1 MIPKETIELIKTAID
16 IVEVVGDFVD
26 LKRSGSSYKGLS
38 PFTDEK
44 TPSFM
49 VSPAKGIYKCFST
62 GNGGDAIKFI
72 MEVEGM
78 NYVETLRFLA
88 QKYGIEVE
96 EEEQTQEQKDN
107 QTVKESIHIALEYA
121 KDEFVKNLNESPD
134 GRAIGLSYFKE
145 RGFNQET
152 IKKFEL
158 GYSLKE
164 WDALLKSATKS
175 QFKEDILEKSGLVIQ
190 KEKKT
195 YDRFRE
201 RVMFPIHSVTGKV
214 LAFGARTLS
223 NDKKQP
229 KYINSPETEV
239 YHKSKVLYGIFQAKQ
254 AIRNEEDCLLV
265 EGYTDVISLHQAGVT
280 HSVASS
286 GTALTVEQIRLV
298 KRYSKNITVLY
309 DGDKAGIKA
318 SIRGIDLILEE
329 DLNVSAINLPEG
341 EDPDS
346 FVRKLGETDF
356 RKYIKEN
363 RLDFISFITKVLLED
378 TEGDPFKLASVIKD
392 IVESISK
399 IPDSIKRSVFF
410 KQCSDLLKIEESVL
424 IEEYNKIV
432 TGKKRAATKKASFQ
446 PPAPQFTQPDPNQP
460 DFGEGPEDFIPPEFR
475 DDAAPTIDDTST
487 LAVLIKQEGE
497 AIRLLL
503 SFGEQEIEEG
513 QKLSE
518 YLVDE
523 FEDVE
528 FEHPAYQKIINC
540 YRADTSITIDF
551 FTNHEDEDVK
561 KVAFDYAFVKDEI
574 CEGWEKR
581 HKVAIK
587 REEDDLAETAF
598 KMILRLKRRII
609 KLKMEGLE
617 NELKEAKVDDFT
629 EVITKIML
637 LKKICLQIDT
647 ELNIAPIG

>member
-1 MIPKETIELIKTAID
+1 MD

-26 LKRSGSSYKGLS
+26 LKKSGSSYKGLS

-78 NYVETLRFLA
+78 NYVETLKYLA
-88 QKYGIEVE
+88 QKYGIEVQ

-107 QTVKESIHIALEYA
+107 QTVKESIHIALEFA
-121 KDEFVKNLNESPD
+121 KNEFVTNLNETPD
-134 GRAIGLSYFKE
+134 GKAIGLSYFKE
-145 RGFNQET
+145 RGFNADT

-164 WDALLKSATKS
+164 WDALLKSSTKN
-175 QFKEDILEKSGLVIQ
+175 QFKEEILEKAGLVIK

-201 RVMFPIHSVTGKV
+201 RVMFPIHNVTGKV

-239 YHKSKVLYGIFQAKQ
+239 YHKSKVLYGIYQAKQ

-265 EGYTDVISLHQAGVT
+265 EGYTDVISLHQAGIT
-280 HSVASS
+280 HVVASS

-341 EDPDS
+341 EDPDT
-346 FVRKLGETDF
+346 FVRQLGETGF
-356 RKYIKEN
+356 REYIKEN

-378 TEGDPFKLASVIKD
+378 AQDDPFKLASVIKD

-399 IPDSIKRSVFF
+399 IPDPIKRSVFF
-410 KQCSDLLKIEESVL
+410 KQCSDLLKIEEEVL
-424 IEEYNKIV
+424 IQEYNKIV
-432 TGKKRAATKKASFQ
+432 ISKRQAASKKASFQ
-446 PPAPQFTQPDPNQP
+446 PPSQSFSQPDPGQP
-460 DFGEGPEDFIPPEFR
+460 DFGEGPADFIPPEYR
-475 DDAAPTIDDTST
+475 DDTAPVIDETST
-487 LAVLIKQEGE
+487 LAVLKSQEGE
-497 AIRLLL
+497 VIRLLL
-503 SFGEQEIEEG
+503 NYGELEIDED
-513 QKLSE
+513 QRLSE
-518 YLVDE
+518 YLIAELEDSE
-523 FEDVE
+523 FQ
-528 FEHPAYQKIINC
+528 HPAYQKIIDC
-540 YRADTSITIDF
+540 YRKDVDVNLDF
-551 FTNHEDEDVK
+551 FTNHDDDEIK
-561 KVAFDYAFVKDEI
+561 KVAFDYAFIKDEI
-574 CEGWEKR
+574 SESWEKK
-581 HKVAIK
+581 HQVFVKK
-587 REEDDLAETAF
+587 EEEHLADTAF

-609 KLKMEGLE
+609 KLKIEDLE
-617 NELKEAKVDDFT
+617 NTLKDIKEDEVT
-629 EVITKIML
+629 EVITKLIR
-637 LKKICLQIDT
+637 LKSICQQIDE